1 MFWTSVTLS
10 CSMPGMDR
18 AAVSLPAYRRL
29 AEHLRGE
36 LAEGVYADGTRL
48 PTEAE
53 LSRDHAVSRQ
63 TVRRAMQD
71 LVADGVVYRVPGR
84 GTFATTDGDR
94 YLRRLGSVDDLLGL
108 AIDTELEILTPL
120 ERAVDVDVASRL
132 RRDDDSVYRLTFRRL
147 HRGDPISHTA
157 MFLAP
162 HIGEELTDVP
172 ELTTPGATSDTTV
185 IGLIERRHPGIIGS
199 ADQSITVGT
208 PPPAA
213 AEAIGTRP
221 DEPVLRIDRIY
232 HDTDDVPVE
241 LAVNWYHP
249 ARYTYRVKLRR
260 S

>member
-1 MFWTSVTLS
+1 
-10 CSMPGMDR
+10 MDR
-18 AAVSLPAYRRL
+18 LPAYRRL
-29 AEHLRGE
+29 TEQLRGE
-36 LAEGVYADGTRL
+36 LADGVYDDGVRL

-71 LVADGVVYRVPGR
+71 LVSDGVVYRVPGR
-84 GTFATTDGDR
+84 GTFAVPDGRDR

-108 AIDTELEILTPL
+108 ALDTRLEILTPL
-120 ERAVDVDVASRL
+120 ERGVDVDVASRL
-132 RRDDDSVYRLTFRRL
+132 RRDDDTVYRLTFRRL
-147 HRGDPISHTA
+147 HRGEPISHTA
-157 MFLAP
+157 MFLIP
-162 HIGEELTDVP
+162 EVGEQLTDVA

-185 IGLIERRHPGIIGS
+185 IGLIERRHPGLIGS

-208 PPPAA
+208 PPPVA

-221 DEPVLRIDRIY
+221 DERVLRIDRIY
-232 HDTDDVPVE
+232 HDTADVPVE

-249 ARYTYRVKLRR
+249 SRYTYRVKLRR

>member
-1 MFWTSVTLS
+1 MNS
-10 CSMPGMDR
+10 P
-18 AAVSLPAYRRL
+18 LPAYRRL
-29 AEHLRGE
+29 TERLRGE
-36 LAEGVYADGTRL
+36 LAEGVYDDGSRL

-53 LSRDHAVSRQ
+53 LARDHAVSRQ

-84 GTFATTDGDR
+84 GTFATADGGDR

-108 AIDTELEILTPL
+108 ALDTRLEILTPL
-120 ERAVDVDVASRL
+120 ERGVDVDVASRL
-132 RRDDDSVYRLTFRRL
+132 RRDDDAVYRLTFRRL
-147 HRGDPISHTA
+147 HRGDPISPTS
-157 MFLAP
+157 MFLIP
-162 HIGEELTDVP
+162 EIGEELTDVA

-213 AEAIGTRP
+213 AAAIGTRP

-249 ARYTYRVKLRR
+249 SRYTYRVKLRR

>member
-1 MFWTSVTLS
+1 MN
-10 CSMPGMDR
+10 R
-18 AAVSLPAYRRL
+18 LPAYRRL
-29 AEHLRGE
+29 TDRLRGE
-36 LAEGVYADGTRL
+36 LADGVYDDGGRL

-53 LSRDHAVSRQ
+53 LARDHAVSRQ

-84 GTFATTDGDR
+84 GTFATTDGGDR

-108 AIDTELEILTPL
+108 ALDTRLEILTPL
-120 ERAVDVDVASRL
+120 ERGVDVDVASRL
-132 RRDDDSVYRLTFRRL
+132 RRDDDTVFRLTFRRL

-157 MFLAP
+157 MYLIP
-162 HIGEELTDVP
+162 EIGEELTDVE

-213 AEAIGTRP
+213 SAAIGTRP
-221 DEPVLRIDRIY
+221 DEPLLRIDRIY
-232 HDTDDVPVE
+232 HDTADVPVE